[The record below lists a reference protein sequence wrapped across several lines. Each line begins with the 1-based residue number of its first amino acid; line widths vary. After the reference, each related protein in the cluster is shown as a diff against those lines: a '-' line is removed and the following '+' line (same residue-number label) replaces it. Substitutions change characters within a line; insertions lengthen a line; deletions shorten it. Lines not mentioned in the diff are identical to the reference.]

1 MAREKY
7 QTLTE
12 QMFYI
17 LLCLC
22 QERCGTD
29 IMDAVREMTQ
39 GRVIIGP
46 GTLYTLLDSFHKD
59 GLIEETRVEGRKRS
73 YRITATGHHRL
84 EQETMRLRAQLQ
96 DFERWKGDANAHAQ
110 KNSTGEL

>member
-22 QERCGTD
+22 RERCGTD
-29 IMDAVREMTQ
+29 VMDAVREMTG
-39 GRVIIGP
+39 GRVVIGP
-46 GTLYTLLDSFHKD
+46 GTLYTLLDSFHRD
-59 GLIEETRVEGRKRS
+59 GLIKETRVEGRRRS
-73 YRITATGHHRL
+73 YQITAAGLGRL
-84 EQETMRLRAQLQ
+84 EQETERLRAQLE
-96 DFERWKGDANAHAQ
+96 DFARWKGDAEAH
-110 KNSTGEL
+110 EP